1 MIKITTTPK
10 TDMDLLVC
18 AELKQYQ
25 ECESL
30 ISIEGSM
37 RDWLATQK
45 KGTIYLDYAYRFKT
59 AVEPY
64 RFELWHHKPDGT
76 PDRKIAE
83 MEVVR

>member
-30 ISIEGSM
+30 TSVVQSM
-37 RDWLATQK
+37 RDLLANQK
-45 KGTIYLDYAYRFKT
+45 KGTICLDYAYRFKT
-59 AVEPY
+59 ALEPY
-64 RFELWHHKPDGT
+64 RFELWHHRPDGT

-83 MEVVR
+83 MEVER